1 MTGGAVLQHR
11 MYNLINPN
19 LSDVTWSYSFP
30 TSLFCLGEKGQF
42 RICKPTLKDFTIVP
56 LAGVQTMQAGK
67 NVQLSSVNS
76 TGYSSEVP
84 QTNQPMSSAAFNYG
98 QTKYP
103 LPAPSLFLLPLSLP
117 PLQCPETP
125 VICGALSWWRLSL
138 WKEANEH
145 GKRPTPSSKRIPTS
159 RRGRRL

>member
-1 MTGGAVLQHR
+1 MAGGAVLQHR

-84 QTNQPMSSAAFNYG
+84 
-98 QTKYP
+98 
-103 LPAPSLFLLPLSLP
+103 
-117 PLQCPETP
+117 
-125 VICGALSWWRLSL
+125 
-138 WKEANEH
+138 
-145 GKRPTPSSKRIPTS
+145 
-159 RRGRRL
+159 

>member
-30 TSLFCLGEKGQF
+30 TSLFSLGKKGQF
-42 RICKPTLKDFTIVP
+42 RISKPTLKDFTIVP

-84 QTNQPMSSAAFNYG
+84 QTNQPMYQLLLITSRPNILS
-98 QTKYP
+98 
-103 LPAPSLFLLPLSLP
+103 PAPSLFLLPLSLP
-117 PLQCPETP
+117 PLQCPGTP
-125 VICGALSWWRLSL
+125 VICGALSRWRLSL